1 MANVLFKV
9 TTSYYCKD
17 IAVEGED
24 LCTSLKNAIKCAKI
38 MIRCDVT
45 AFKIAPLG
53 AHISVLEV
61 DKKYGCYCINNE
73 LTKAAKEKFNKILD
87 PWIDNIYKQYWE
99 HDRDV
104 EKINFD

>member
-1 MANVLFKV
+1 
-9 TTSYYCKD
+9 
-17 IAVEGED
+17 
-24 LCTSLKNAIKCAKI
+24 
-38 MIRCDVT
+38 MIHCDVT

-61 DKKYGCYCINNE
+61 DKKYGRYCLNDE
-73 LTKAAKEKFNKILD
+73 LSKTAKEKFKKVLD

>member
-17 IAVEGED
+17 IAVKGED

-45 AFKIAPLG
+45 ALK
-53 AHISVLEV
+53 
-61 DKKYGCYCINNE
+61 
-73 LTKAAKEKFNKILD
+73 
-87 PWIDNIYKQYWE
+87 
-99 HDRDV
+99 
-104 EKINFD
+104 

>member
-1 MANVLFKV
+1 MSNVLFKV

-17 IAVEGED
+17 ISVEGED
-24 LCTSLKNAIKCAKI
+24 LCTSLKNAIKCSKI
-38 MIRCDVT
+38 MIRFDVT

-61 DKKYGCYCINNE
+61 DKKYGRYCLNDE
-73 LTKAAKEKFNKILD
+73 LSKTA
-87 PWIDNIYKQYWE
+87 IDNIYKQYWE